1 MILFIFADET
11 NETGDASSATSSVTP
26 KPRDWASQV
35 ESAEQQ
41 EAENDA
47 ENLSQTNSLPRENR
61 GRPYRG
67 QRRRNT
73 SQLLFTYQRVI
84 AINTSA
90 LFLTFS
96 QSSSY
101 SLA

>member
-11 NETGDASSATSSVTP
+11 NESGDASSATISATP
-26 KPRDWASQV
+26 KSRDWAAQV
-35 ESAEQQ
+35 DSAEQE

-47 ENLSQTNSLPRENR
+47 DNLSQTNSLPRENR

-67 QRRRNT
+67 RRRRNT
-73 SQLLFTYQRVI
+73 SLLLFTYQRVI

-96 QSSSY
+96 D
-101 SLA
+101 